1 MEHEGENNFIR
12 GRKGIQV
19 KPEKITEKR
28 RESRYQGTLDVVLGT
43 QGMPG
48 RPVTALNI
56 SASGLYCVCDEP
68 LGDLTRVDVSIGLDG
83 HQVMARAVVIR
94 EEELPDGKWGIGL
107 FFTRIR
113 FEDRQLFASYVN
125 GE

>member
-1 MEHEGENNFIR
+1 LNT
-12 GRKGIQV
+12 GRV
-19 KPEKITEKR
+19 AEKR
-28 RESRYQGTLDVVLGT
+28 REKRYGGKLEVVIGT

-48 RPVTALNI
+48 HPVTALNL
-56 SASGLYCVCDEP
+56 SASGLYCVCDNP
-68 LGDLTRVDVSIGLDG
+68 LGDLTRVDVSVGLDER
-83 HQVMARAVVIR
+83 QILARAVVIR

-113 FEDRQLFASYVN
+113 FEDRQFFANYVN

>member
-1 MEHEGENNFIR
+1 MEN
-12 GRKGIQV
+12 QV
-19 KPEKITEKR
+19 KPEKR
-28 RESRYQGTLDVVLGT
+28 REQRYQGAIDVVLGT

-56 SASGLYCVCDEP
+56 SASGLYCVCEEA
-68 LGDLTRVDVSIGLDG
+68 LGDLTRVDVSIKLDDN
-83 HQVMARAVVIR
+83 QVMARAVVIR
-94 EEELPDGKWGIGL
+94 EEELPDGNWGIGL

>member
-1 MEHEGENNFIR
+1 LSSNT
-12 GRKGIQV
+12 V
-19 KPEKITEKR
+19 SEKR
-28 RESRYQGTLDVVLGT
+28 REKRYGGRLEVVIGT

-48 RPVTALNI
+48 CPVTALNL
-56 SASGLYCVCDEP
+56 SASGLYCICDEP
-68 LGDLTRVDVSIGLDG
+68 LGDLTRVDVSVSLDEN
-83 HQVMARAVVIR
+83 QVMARAVVIR

-113 FEDRQLFASYVN
+113 FEDRQFFAGYVN

>member
-1 MEHEGENNFIR
+1 MDMNA
-12 GRKGIQV
+12 V
-19 KPEKITEKR
+19 PEKR
-28 RESRYQGTLDVVLGT
+28 REKRHSGNMEVVIGT

-48 RPVTALNI
+48 RPITALNL
-56 SASGLYCVCDEP
+56 SASGLYCICSDP
-68 LGDLTRVDVSIGLDG
+68 LGDLTRVDVSISLDDN
-83 HQVMARAVVIR
+83 HVMARAVVIR

-113 FEDRQLFASYVN
+113 FEDRQFFARYVN

>member
-1 MEHEGENNFIR
+1 MEKERIS
-12 GRKGIQV
+12 
-19 KPEKITEKR
+19 EKR
-28 RESRYQGTLDVVLGT
+28 REKRYQGALDVVLGT

-68 LGDLTRVDVSIGLDG
+68 LGDLTRVDVSINLDD

-94 EEELPDGKWGIGL
+94 EEELPDGNWGIGL

>member
-1 MEHEGENNFIR
+1 LDLNT
-12 GRKGIQV
+12 V
-19 KPEKITEKR
+19 SEKR
-28 RESRYQGTLDVVLGT
+28 RERRYKGELQVLVGI

-48 RPVTALNI
+48 KPVVALNL
-56 SASGLYCVCDEP
+56 SASGLYCVSDEP
-68 LGDLTRVDVSIGLDG
+68 LGDLTRVDVSVVLDEN
-83 HQVMARAVVIR
+83 QVMARAVVIR

-113 FEDRQLFASYVN
+113 FEDRQFFARYVN

>member
-1 MEHEGENNFIR
+1 MEQERIS
-12 GRKGIQV
+12 
-19 KPEKITEKR
+19 EKR
-28 RESRYQGTLDVVLGT
+28 REQRYQGAIDVVIGT

-48 RPVTALNI
+48 RPVTALYV

-68 LGDLTRVDVSIGLDG
+68 LGDLTRVDVSINLDD

-94 EEELPDGKWGIGL
+94 EEELPDGNWGIGL

>member
-1 MEHEGENNFIR
+1 MEQERIL
-12 GRKGIQV
+12 
-19 KPEKITEKR
+19 EKR
-28 RESRYQGTLDVVLGT
+28 REQRYQGAISVVLGT

-68 LGDLTRVDVSIGLDG
+68 LGDLTRVDVSISIDD

-94 EEELPDGKWGIGL
+94 EEELPDGNWGIGL

>member
-1 MEHEGENNFIR
+1 MVI
-12 GRKGIQV
+12 
-19 KPEKITEKR
+19 
-28 RESRYQGTLDVVLGT
+28 GT

-48 RPVTALNI
+48 CSVTALNL

-68 LGDLTRVDVSIGLDG
+68 LGDLTRVDVSVSLDEN
-83 HQVMARAVVIR
+83 QIMARAVVIR

-113 FEDRQLFASYVN
+113 FEDRQFFARYVN

>member
-1 MEHEGENNFIR
+1 MSSN
-12 GRKGIQV
+12 GIS
-19 KPEKITEKR
+19 EKR
-28 RESRYQGTLDVVLGT
+28 REKRYGGKLEVVIGT

-48 RPVTALNI
+48 RPITALNL
-56 SASGLYCVCDEP
+56 SASGLYCICDNP
-68 LGDLTRVDVSIGLDG
+68 LGDLTRVDVSVGLDG
-83 HQVMARAVVIR
+83 NQIMARAVVIR

-113 FEDRQLFASYVN
+113 FEDRQFFASYVN

>member
-1 MEHEGENNFIR
+1 MDLNINA
-12 GRKGIQV
+12 V
-19 KPEKITEKR
+19 SEKR
-28 RESRYQGTLDVVLGT
+28 REKRYGGNLQVVIGTH
-43 QGMPG
+43 GMPG
-48 RPVTALNI
+48 HPVTALNL

-68 LGDLTRVDVSIGLDG
+68 LGDLTRVDVSVGLDEN
-83 HQVMARAVVIR
+83 QVMARAVVIR

-113 FEDRQLFASYVN
+113 FEDRQFLARHAN